1 MSQKIQV
8 ENGVLKTPNNPVI
21 PFIEGDGT
29 GPDIWAAAKR
39 VLDAAVKK
47 AYNGEKEIAW
57 KEVLAGEKAF
67 KQTGEWLPQ
76 ATLDTIDEY
85 LIAIKGPL
93 TTPIGGGIRSLN
105 VALRQELDLY
115 VCLRPV
121 RYFKGVPSPVK
132 RPEDTDMVI
141 FRENTEDIYAGIE
154 FKEGSEE
161 SKKLIAFLKSEFGVD
176 KIRFPE
182 TSGIGIKPISKEGT
196 ERLVRSAIEYAIKE
210 GRKSL
215 TLVHKGNIMKFTE
228 GAFKSWGYDLCER
241 EYGDKVF
248 TWNEYDRIKEAEGTE
263 AADAKQNEALAA
275 GKILVKDSIADI
287 FLQQIL
293 TRPAEFDV
301 VATMNLNGDYIS
313 DALAAQVGGIGIA
326 PGANIN
332 YLTGH
337 AIFEATHGTAPKYA
351 GLDKVNPSSVILS
364 GTLLLEHIGWGEAA
378 ALINS
383 SMEKTIAAKTVTY
396 DFARLMDGATEVKC
410 SGFADELIKNF

>member
-8 ENGVLKTPNNPVI
+8 ENGVLKTPNNPII

-76 ATLDTIDEY
+76 ETLDTIDEY

-154 FKEGSEE
+154 FKEGSDEV
-161 SKKLIAFLKSEFGVD
+161 KKLIAYLKSEFGVD

-196 ERLVRSAIEYAIKE
+196 ERLVRSAVEYSIKE

-215 TLVHKGNIMKFTE
+215 TLVHK
-228 GAFKSWGYDLCER
+228 
-241 EYGDKVF
+241 V
-248 TWNEYDRIKEAEGTE
+248 
-263 AADAKQNEALAA
+263 
-275 GKILVKDSIADI
+275 
-287 FLQQIL
+287 
-293 TRPAEFDV
+293 
-301 VATMNLNGDYIS
+301 IS
-313 DALAAQVGGIGIA
+313 
-326 PGANIN
+326 
-332 YLTGH
+332 
-337 AIFEATHGTAPKYA
+337 
-351 GLDKVNPSSVILS
+351 
-364 GTLLLEHIGWGEAA
+364 
-378 ALINS
+378 
-383 SMEKTIAAKTVTY
+383 
-396 DFARLMDGATEVKC
+396 
-410 SGFADELIKNF
+410 